1 MSLMCR
7 KLCFS
12 ILSEHFGQIVESV
25 AEDLFKHGA
34 RPIGLI
40 CHATHLPVTKV
51 YINLF

>member
-1 MSLMCR
+1 MCR

-12 ILSEHFGQIVESV
+12 ILSEHFGQIVQSV

-40 CHATHLPVTKV
+40 RHSTHLPIIKV
-51 YINLF
+51 